1 MHILSLSTRRALTS
15 NSDSDRETESER
27 EAERQGERD
36 TVGGGHKVLKN
47 IKRTFTQPQNKKKI
61 KKHKPEGGCV
71 VKLNRHHNLRHIC
84 MC

>member
-47 IKRTFTQPQNKKKI
+47 IKRTFTQPQEKQNKKQN
-61 KKHKPEGGCV
+61 KKQT
-71 VKLNRHHNLRHIC
+71 
-84 MC
+84 